1 MSAGE
6 GECTNLLEQAQRLA
20 RERRWDDAARVYHEL
35 LARAPDQPDA
45 WEGLGL
51 AALHGNRAADGLRFL
66 LEARARAP
74 DSARVLSS
82 VGIAQRRNG
91 LLREAIESFER
102 AFALEPQAGILINRA
117 RVERE
122 LGQLPQA
129 IASFQRAIEL
139 DRSAPEP
146 WSMLSNALRE
156 AGRLEESLSAAR
168 EALSLDP
175 WFAEAHLNEGVA
187 LHRLGQLGPAIVS
200 YWVAST
206 RLAKPAP
213 VLANLRKA
221 LLQALH
227 GGSPLAH
234 GGAPPREAELV
245 ARLLQSPR
253 DAALALALGQL
264 EQQRERTATA
274 IGCLEHAA
282 QLAPLASTLL
292 ELGILA
298 FAPGRA
304 QRSQEY
310 VLRAFESGSADAACY
325 RRLSE
330 WFATRGRFRLTGP
343 RWQAIL
349 EACPDEVPVLV
360 NLGAALQ
367 RQGLPSASVRL
378 HERALRLAPRQIE
391 ALLNHG
397 AALSD
402 EGRFAEA
409 GAAYRRAREIAP
421 DNAITASNLLFS
433 LHLDPSVSAQ
443 EILAEH
449 IAFGRRFAVPGA
461 LDPGRFV
468 RDARS
473 RDPERRLR
481 IGYVSPDL
489 RAHPVAYFLE
499 PVLRAHSAG
508 VEVFCYSDAVQP
520 DAKTRQFAE
529 LVPHFVACAGW
540 TDAALAERIAA
551 DQIDILV
558 DLAGHTAKNR
568 MLTFAR
574 KPAPLQVSWI
584 GYFDTTGLEA
594 IDCRIADAHSVPP
607 GQERWFVE
615 RVERLPRSSNCFA
628 HPPAPEPA
636 PPPCLERGHITFG
649 CFNNPAKLTRQGV
662 AVFARALRQLAG
674 SRILLKYG
682 AFDDPTLRQR
692 YLGWFSEEG
701 IDAARVEI
709 EGHAPL
715 QAFLGSFSRIDI
727 ALDPFP
733 YSGETTALHT
743 LWMGVP
749 LVALE
754 GETLVQRLASRVL
767 RVAGLSEWVARDA
780 DEYVAIACTLAR
792 DPAQLARRRAS
803 QRAQLAASP
812 LWDHA
817 GVTRELEQ
825 LYRRLWREWCARQS
839 IRIQLPH
846 VQSGGGAVF

>member
-1 MSAGE
+1 MSSTE
-6 GECTNLLEQAQRLA
+6 SECSSLLDQAQRLA
-20 RERRWDDAARVYHEL
+20 RERRWDDAARVYHEV

-51 AALHGNRAADGLRFL
+51 AALHGNRAAEGLRL
-66 LEARARAP
+66 LLGARERAP
-74 DSARVLSS
+74 DSVRVLTS

-91 LLREAIESFER
+91 LLREAIETFAH
-102 AFALEPQAGILINRA
+102 AFAIEPQAGILINRA
-117 RVERE
+117 RAERE
-122 LGQLPQA
+122 LGQLAPA
-129 IASFQRAIEL
+129 IASFQQAVEL
-139 DRSAPEP
+139 DRKAPEA

-156 AGRLEESLSAAR
+156 AGRLDESLSTAR

-187 LHRLGQLGPAIVS
+187 LHQQGQLGAALVS

-206 RLAKPAP
+206 RLPKPAAA
-213 VLANLRKA
+213 LANLRKA
-221 LLQALH
+221 HAQLVQE
-227 GGSPLAH
+227 GSL
-234 GGAPPREAELV
+234 PPEAELV
-245 ARLLQSPR
+245 ARLLQTPQ
-253 DAALALALGQL
+253 DASLALALGRI
-264 EQQRERTATA
+264 EQRRQRTATA
-274 IGCLEHAA
+274 IACLERAA
-282 QLAPLASTLL
+282 QSAPAPSTLL
-292 ELGILA
+292 ELGLLVC
-298 FAPGRA
+298 APGRVPRA
-304 QRSQEY
+304 QEY
-310 VLRAFESGSADAACY
+310 VLQAFESGGADAACY

-330 WFATRGRFRLTGP
+330 WLSGNPRFRLAGP

-360 NLGAALQ
+360 NIGAALQ
-367 RQGLPSASVRL
+367 RQGLPCASVRF
-378 HERALRLAPRQIE
+378 HERALRLAPRQLE

-409 GAAYRRAREIAP
+409 SAAYRRALEIAP
-421 DNAITASNLLFS
+421 DNAITTSNLLFS
-433 LHLDPSVSAQ
+433 LHLDPSVAA
-443 EILAEH
+443 ETIFAEH
-449 IAFGRRFAVPGA
+449 GAFGRRFGVPEA
-461 LDPGRFV
+461 LDPERFAPA
-468 RDARS
+468 RDPRS

-499 PVLRAHSAG
+499 PVLRAHSPG
-508 VEVFCYSDAVQP
+508 VELFCYSDALCP
-520 DAKTRQFAE
+520 DAKTRELTE

-558 DLAGHTAKNR
+558 DLAGHTARNR

-594 IDCRIADAHSVPP
+594 IDCRIADAHSVPAEA
-607 GQERWFVE
+607 ERWFVE

-628 HPPAPEPA
+628 HPPAPEVA
-636 PPPCLERGHITFG
+636 PPPCLERGHVTFG
-649 CFNNPAKLTRQGV
+649 CFNNPAKLTREGV
-662 AVFARALRQLAG
+662 AVFARILHQIEG

-682 AFDDPTLRQR
+682 AFDDPVLRER
-692 YLGWFSEEG
+692 YRAWFAEEG
-701 IDAARVEI
+701 IEAARVEI

-715 QAFLGSFSRIDI
+715 RAFLMSFSRIDI

-754 GETLVQRLASRVL
+754 GATLVQRLASRVL

-780 DEYVAIACTLAR
+780 EEYVAIACALAR
-792 DPAQLARRRAS
+792 APAQLARRRAT
-803 QRAQLAASP
+803 QRAQIAASP
-812 LWDHA
+812 LCDHA
-817 GVTRELEQ
+817 GVTRELEE
-825 LYRRLWREWCARQS
+825 LYRRLWREWCAR
-839 IRIQLPH
+839 
-846 VQSGGGAVF
+846 G